1 MYASTVDCVRSGI
14 CNAVPSHVG
23 DRQRCEDYAETVPLM

>member
-14 CNAVPSHVG
+14 CNAAPSRVG
-23 DRQRCEDYAETVPLM
+23 DRQRGEDYAETVPLT